1 MKQTVHVPPGIHRP
15 CLKIKTEF
23 KKIINEKA
31 LTFGEGFFI
40 LTAKVE
46 TVGIEPT
53 SKQGISELSTCL
65 LHFYFSTNVG
75 KHTNH
80 KFA

>member
-46 TVGIEPT
+46 TVGIEPFF
-53 SKQGISELSTCL
+53 KVLFL
-65 LHFYFSTNVG
+65 LTFIRIG
-75 KHTNH
+75 KFGETIVKLILH
-80 KFA
+80 AII